1 MEDVKK
7 LGRLEF
13 VYDEHA
19 AAAKMER
26 ELKTIEKHSN
36 KYKYQREQEKKH
48 AALQKKIQTKITSFI
63 RNSNSLSQLDFEF
76 LLDSI
81 QIARDA
87 RIALM
92 YSAAYRFYLVGK
104 NR

>member
-26 ELKTIEKHSN
+26 ELKTIEKHSS

-48 AALQKKIQTKITSFI
+48 AAL
-63 RNSNSLSQLDFEF
+63 
-76 LLDSI
+76 
-81 QIARDA
+81 
-87 RIALM
+87 
-92 YSAAYRFYLVGK
+92 
-104 NR
+104 